1 MDCCACDRSGV
12 EHNYIEDAEPGEAH
26 GALEEAVAGTT
37 PAHVAPSEATK
48 TVMIGTAQEAEDA
61 KQTQHLESK
70 QKQAQVAE
78 RRRALKQFLNKNG
91 FAGVNE
97 ARRARL
103 FWTSYPLHVAVEKNN
118 LRVVEMLLAEGA
130 DASQKNSSGLTA
142 AQVAQRKNRKG
153 KNTTML
159 QLLQSAGKGA
169 DGRTAL

>member
-1 MDCCACDRSGV
+1 MDCLCCDRSGA
-12 EHNYIEDAEPGEAH
+12 ECSYIEGEAN
-26 GALEEAVAGTT
+26 GAPEEAVAGRSL
-37 PAHVAPSEATK
+37 ANAVPSET
-48 TVMIGTAQEAEDA
+48 TTQEAEDR
-61 KQTQHLESK
+61 KRTQHLESK
-70 QKQAQVAE
+70 QRQAQVAE

-97 ARRARL
+97 ATRVRL

-118 LRVVEMLLAEGA
+118 LRMVEMLLAEGA

-153 KNTTML
+153 KNATML

-169 DGRTAL
+169 DGLVAGKGADGLVAL